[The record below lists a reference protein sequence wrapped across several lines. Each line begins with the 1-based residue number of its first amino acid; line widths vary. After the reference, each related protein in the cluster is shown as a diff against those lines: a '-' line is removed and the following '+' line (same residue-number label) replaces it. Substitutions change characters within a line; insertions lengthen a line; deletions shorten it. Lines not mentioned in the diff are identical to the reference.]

1 MSYLP
6 SDFREGKPW
15 AKRLMPLTGRI
26 PRAVVAAE
34 AELLARYEFD
44 SLEKWL
50 YSSEAHS
57 LPLRG
62 VEVAEQRR
70 GRELLRLLLQAH
82 VESRGDG
89 DVGAAIRVHEP
100 DSPDGHLIY
109 THKHE
114 HTRHLITIFGEIR
127 VKRIDGV
134 AHAVAEKVET

>member
-1 MSYLP
+1 MGETI
-6 SDFREGKPW
+6 D
-15 AKRLMPLTGRI
+15 
-26 PRAVVAAE
+26 AACRQDTQSCCCRS

-89 DVGAAIRVHEP
+89 
-100 DSPDGHLIY
+100 
-109 THKHE
+109 
-114 HTRHLITIFGEIR
+114 GENT
-127 VKRIDGV
+127 
-134 AHAVAEKVET
+134 ETKC